1 MILSTNCLFLFI
13 LSNILSVIGYI
24 YVVISLWIV
33 FFIQYK
39 IFAQPLDTT
48 KYYEDIVFIR
58 QDQYNVYVINY
69 IAIALI
75 IFIFFIILA
84 IIEGLLRKHK
94 KIPEYSPPETKWFS
108 FLFCNG
114 LLLQLFPVISM
125 FLSLFIPIDFLI
137 YLKTLF
143 FRA

>member
-1 MILSTNCLFLFI
+1 MNIKSLKKSISL
-13 LSNILSVIGYI
+13 NILSVIGYI

-108 FLFCNG
+108 FLFWNG